1 MTLYQYNF
9 SCPGLDD
16 YLASK
21 GSRIDI
27 KEAFAFFE
35 NVHQESF
42 SYVILKN
49 ENIYFILSRYS
60 ILYTSSLK
68 LDQRLMRLFGK
79 EQDGDY
85 AKVAFY
91 DGRALGQN
99 DF

>member
-1 MTLYQYNF
+1 MTLYQYNL

-27 KEAFAFFE
+27 KEAFQFFE
-35 NVHQESF
+35 NVHQ
-42 SYVILKN
+42 
-49 ENIYFILSRYS
+49 
-60 ILYTSSLK
+60 
-68 LDQRLMRLFGK
+68 RLLRLIGK

-91 DGRALGQN
+91 DGRALGKILTVRMI
-99 DF
+99 FKLES